1 MHGHAPTQ
9 RERASRLKHVLALGR
24 RSTSRAPTAANG
36 DASQGTRWMVSGGAR
51 WRKPPSGARLTDVTK
66 RSSRPSSSAL
76 MEATTCSWAS
86 FRLWLGLGCLEMRSV
101 CAACAVRGERA
112 IGHMHMVGAAG
123 KQASHKDET
132 RQRARARLPEQPHGG
147 RGGRVAAGVG
157 RVRTHVLKVQAA
169 ATLPPASS
177 WLTSAG
183 LNRRSHAAGIT
194 CAPRSA
200 CCLLARPRARWG
212 FCGGAAAWLQRCY
225 GGRWR
230 AKAAQQE
237 ARGRSPHARTLQ
249 RQRNQRTR
257 CDGGSSAGMRCTK
270 RIPAGRRGGARLV
283 QAGRK
288 SGGRGRQPAVKVP
301 VGDQVHVQQ
310 LVRIGHRHVAAA
322 RTQLVHASRA

>member
-66 RSSRPSSSAL
+66 RSSRPRSSAL

-169 ATLPPASS
+169 ATAAARQQLVDLRGAQQAQPRGRDHLRAAQRVLLACAPARAVGLLRWGCGMAAAVLWGTLESKSS
-177 WLTSAG
+177 
-183 LNRRSHAAGIT
+183 AAGGPRLVT
-194 CAPRSA
+194 ACSYSAASAESADSMRWWELSWHALYRKDPCRAARRGAPGA
-200 CCLLARPRARWG
+200 GRPQKR
-212 FCGGAAAWLQRCY
+212 
-225 GGRWR
+225 
-230 AKAAQQE
+230 
-237 ARGRSPHARTLQ
+237 
-249 RQRNQRTR
+249 RTR
-257 CDGGSSAGMRCTK
+257 P
-270 RIPAGRRGGARLV
+270 PAGR
-283 QAGRK
+283 
-288 SGGRGRQPAVKVP
+288 
-301 VGDQVHVQQ
+301 
-310 LVRIGHRHVAAA
+310 
-322 RTQLVHASRA
+322 